1 MATVVITGANRGVG
15 LALCAFYSDR
25 GDTVIA
31 LCRES
36 SPALEALDVE
46 VHDDA
51 DVCDPHAMARIAA
64 ALYGRRVDI
73 LINNAGVLARDDF
86 DELDLDAIQWQ
97 FETNTLGPLIVTDAL
112 RSLLANGSKLVII
125 TSILGSIAE
134 NETGGM
140 YGYRISK
147 AAANMA
153 GVSLARD
160 LEEDG
165 IAVMLM
171 HPGYVATDMTSF
183 QGTVTPEHAA
193 KGIIA
198 RVDTLTMADTG
209 SFWHAEGRRL
219 DW

>member
-15 LALCAFYSDR
+15 LALCTLYSNR

-36 SPALEALDVE
+36 SSVLDALDVE

-64 ALYGRRVDI
+64 ALYGRPIDV

-86 DELDLDAIQWQ
+86 DELDLEAIQWQ

-112 RSLLANGSKLVII
+112 RSLLTNDSKLVII

-147 AAANMA
+147 AAVNMA

-165 IAVMLM
+165 VAVMLL
-171 HPGYVATDMTSF
+171 HPGYVATDMTNY
-183 QGTVTPEHAA
+183 QGTVAPDHAA
-193 KGIIA
+193 KGIVA
-198 RVDTLTMADTG
+198 RIDALTMADTG